1 MSLSL
6 DDLKIE
12 IDEYHNRIEEVLS
25 GMDRVLV
32 QLDRRVGTLEGQL
45 GALAAA
51 LTDGADPAIVRDA
64 GSDLSKLKADISSV
78 KQGIRRKP

>member
-6 DDLKIE
+6 DDLKTE

-25 GMDRVLV
+25 GMDRVLA

-51 LTDGADPAIVRDA
+51 LTDGAENAISRDA
-64 GSDLSKLKADISSV
+64 GADLSTLKADISKV
-78 KQGIRRKP
+78 KSRIRGKP